1 MSQIRAVKGGP
12 AQVGVPE
19 IGLPQIGA
27 IAYIPKLFAALTA
40 KLSGGLSPS
49 EARTVIDLA

>member
-1 MSQIRAVKGGP
+1 LLLLRQCGFIQQKEAP
-12 AQVGVPE
+12 IE